1 MTNALEIVK
10 AEVRKQTTE
19 MIKIPVVQMGGG
31 YMDENSRLVR
41 AALIDVYFE
50 RTSEA
55 EGDKLM
61 EFIGL

>member
-1 MTNALEIVK
+1 MTNTLEIVK

-19 MIKIPVVQMGGG
+19 MIKISVIQMGGG
-31 YMDENSRLVR
+31 HMDENSRLVR

-50 RTSEA
+50 RTSEE

-61 EFIGL
+61 DFIGM

>member
-19 MIKIPVVQMGGG
+19 MIKMSVIQMGGG
-31 YMDENSRLVR
+31 HMDEYERLVR